1 VSTPLDEARATLPR
15 VTDWRDAT
23 NDELA
28 AHCAR
33 AVEGRGEWTWLVV
46 RYPLPQPTGH
56 GYDGTATRGGVLV
69 HLPRD
74 IAVEVWLRGDAA
86 IRGERWVS

>member
-1 VSTPLDEARATLPR
+1 
-15 VTDWRDAT
+15 
-23 NDELA
+23 
-28 AHCAR
+28 
-33 AVEGRGEWTWLVV
+33 V